1 MGGALWA
8 VVALAGGLAVVLAVG
23 WLHGGSGRI
32 RAAVGLGVV
41 GFLVLGALIAPALD
55 FYVACRVGAPLAP
68 LRWLTGGA
76 SC

>member
-1 MGGALWA
+1 
-8 VVALAGGLAVVLAVG
+8 
-23 WLHGGSGRI
+23 
-32 RAAVGLGVV
+32 VV
-41 GFLVLGALIAPALD
+41 GFLVLGALVAPALD